1 MRNFH
6 YDEAIFAIP
15 HLFQAVR
22 YNVIQKSERFIMNK
36 ISQGISLVAFFM
48 FSCTLF
54 AQFKQPFTWKIKY
67 DSSKQAVAVI
77 ANIPTG
83 HYLYKAMTKVTA
95 STGKQSLKSIQT
107 PATTPH
113 KDDSGTAEIYPQG
126 KQTWLFKLKPGLDCV
141 AKIEFQGCRDK
152 TANLSAVCF
161 MPSTLT
167 LKYKARKRSSRN
179 FSPKNTPLP
188 SHSPSSSNEEDPFK
202 NFEVL
207 KTGGGFM
214 PVDEF
219 LKFLKLKTVSKAKGE
234 KEKKSASALNLGK
247 KGIIGLIIFILLG
260 GLALNLT
267 PCVLPMM
274 PINLAIIGAGGMGIS
289 KKTGFIRGGVYGLG
303 IALSYG
309 ILGLLAMF
317 AGAKFGTL
325 NASPWFNIGIAV
337 IFVLLALGM
346 FDIITIDLSRYGAN
360 IGFKS
365 ENGTALPAVFA
376 MGVVSALLAGA
387 CVAPVVIAVLLYS
400 MTKYAEGNTAAIF
413 LPFLL
418 GIGMALPW
426 PIAGGGIASL
436 PKPGKWM
443 VRVKQLFGVFI
454 IIMAGY
460 YAWLGFSLL
469 STDTAN
475 SAKDSISKLKTA
487 LATSQAKHRPVFI
500 DFWATWCKNC
510 SQMEHSTFQ
519 DSSVKQTLE
528 KFVVVKFQAEDP
540 NQPNVKQI
548 LDKFKIIGLPGYV
561 ILRPKQ

>member
-1 MRNFH
+1 M
-6 YDEAIFAIP
+6 
-15 HLFQAVR
+15 
-22 YNVIQKSERFIMNK
+22 SK
-36 ISQGISLVAFFM
+36 ISQRISMAALFM
-48 FSCTLF
+48 FSFSLS
-54 AQFKQPFTWKIKY
+54 AQFKQPFTWSLAY
-67 DSSKQAVAVI
+67 DSKKQAVVVTAKV
-77 ANIPTG
+77 PSG
-83 HYLYKAMTKVTA
+83 HYLYKESTKVSAKSDGKEIKPKRVPVAITHTDEYGTQKVYA
-95 STGKQSLKSIQT
+95 SGDQSWIF
-107 PATTPH
+107 P
-113 KDDSGTAEIYPQG
+113 
-126 KQTWLFKLKPGLDCV
+126 LKPGLKCEALID
-141 AKIEFQGCRDK
+141 FQGCRDK
-152 TANLSAVCF
+152 TAKSAAICF

-167 LKYKARKRSSRN
+167 LKYI
-179 FSPKNTPLP
+179 PKKQT
-188 SHSPSSSNEEDPFK
+188 SPSPSTRSGTDSQSGSSTVPNSSPLTTQVSEQDLFK
-202 NFEVL
+202 NFEIV

-214 PVDEF
+214 PVDDF
-219 LKFLKLKTVSKAKGE
+219 LLFLQFDTTPNEMSEKNKESDSVLALGE
-234 KEKKSASALNLGK
+234 

-289 KKTGFIRGGVYGLG
+289 KKTGFIRGSVYGLG

-309 ILGLLAMF
+309 VLGLLAMF
-317 AGAKFGTL
+317 AGAKFGAL

-337 IFVLLALGM
+337 VFVVLSLGM
-346 FDIITIDLSRYGAN
+346 FDVITIDLSRYGAN
-360 IGFKS
+360 IGFKT

-376 MGVVSALLAGA
+376 MGLVSALLAGA

-443 VRVKQLFGVFI
+443 VRVKQGFGVFI

-469 STDTAN
+469 STNSIN
-475 SAKDSISKLKTA
+475 SASDSISKLKTA
-487 LATSQAKHRPVFI
+487 LATSQAENRPVFI

-519 DSSVKQTLE
+519 DPSVEQALE
-528 KFVVVKFQAEDP
+528 KFVVVKFQAEKP
-540 NQPNVKQI
+540 NQPNVKKI
-548 LDKFKIIGLPGYV
+548 LDKFKIMGLPGYV
-561 ILRPKQ
+561 ILRPKSSQTKE